1 MAARHKLPA
10 VYFQRPFVDAG
21 GRVSYAPDHT
31 EGFRR
36 AAGYVLSEA
45 KSG

>member
-21 GRVSYAPDHT
+21 GRVSYAPDHI